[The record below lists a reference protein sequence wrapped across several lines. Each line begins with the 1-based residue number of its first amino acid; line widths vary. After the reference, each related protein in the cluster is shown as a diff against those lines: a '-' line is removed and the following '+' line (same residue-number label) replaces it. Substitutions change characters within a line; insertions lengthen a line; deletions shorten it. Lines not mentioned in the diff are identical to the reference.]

1 VKVLVAGATGAIGRP
16 LVPLLL
22 AAGHEVTGL
31 TRREDRAARLRE
43 AGAEAVICD
52 ALDPAAVRDA
62 VLRARPDAIV
72 DQLTSL
78 PDEYDVRRKDLYDA
92 TDRIRREGTAALVA
106 AAREAGV
113 GRYVLQSI
121 AFLYAPEGDWV
132 KDEDAR
138 VWSDAPPPF
147 GRAVDVLVTNERTI
161 VSSPDLAGI
170 ALRYGFFYGPGT
182 YYASDGSL
190 AARVRKRQFPIVG
203 RGGAMTSYVHLDD
216 AASATVAALER
227 GAPGVYHV
235 VDDEPAPMRDWLPV
249 YAGAIGARKP
259 FRIPV
264 WLARLVAGEFAVA
277 GATGLRGASN
287 ARAKRELGWQPSLPT
302 WREGFASA
310 LDRHPALERLGAR
323 PSGPRP

>member
-1 VKVLVAGATGAIGRP
+1 VLVAGATGAIGRP
-16 LVPLLL
+16 LVPLLI

-43 AGAEAVICD
+43 AGADAIVGD
-52 ALDPAAVRDA
+52 ALDPAAVRAA
-62 VLRARPDAIV
+62 VGRARPDAIV

-78 PDEYDVRRKDLYDA
+78 PQEYDVRRKDLYDA
-92 TDRIRREGTAALVA
+92 TNRIRREGTAALVA
-106 AAREAGV
+106 AGREAGIR
-113 GRYVLQSI
+113 RYVLQSI
-121 AFLYAPEGDWV
+121 AFLCAPEGEWV

-161 VSSPDLAGI
+161 VSAPDFAGV

-190 AARVRKRQFPIVG
+190 AARVRKRQFPRVG
-203 RGGAMTSYVHLDD
+203 RGEAMTSYVHLDD
-216 AASATVAALER
+216 AAAATVLALEH
-227 GAPGVYHV
+227 GAPGVYNV
-235 VDDEPAPMRDWLPV
+235 VDDEPARMRDWLPV
-249 YAGAIGARKP
+249 YAEAIGARKP
-259 FRIPV
+259 LRVPV
-264 WLARLVAGEFAVA
+264 WMARLVAGEVAVV

-287 ARAKRELGWQPSLPT
+287 LRAKRELGWEPSLPS

-310 LDRHPALERLGAR
+310 LDRHPALERLGLR
-323 PSGPRP
+323 PSGVPS